1 MEHQVEKPLLDGPE
15 KNDGEPPKQVAL
27 EGWQKQIRDDV
38 IKVVM
43 AEINPLLEKMK
54 KASESTMQNSAAS
67 QAQQMENGI
76 NEKINKRRAQ
86 IQSFIASR
94 KY

>member
-1 MEHQVEKPLLDGPE
+1 MEHQVEKPLLDEPE
-15 KNDGEPPKQVAL
+15 TNGGEPPKQVAL

-94 KY
+94 EY